1 MEHDKGGRDEA
12 EGEDDADGVGQTDP
26 NLPAVTRLAIIFIL
40 LKNFM
45 KILTSTP
52 CRVVALYNS
61 SGG

>member
-26 NLPAVTRLAIIFIL
+26 NLTAATKISNRFL
-40 LKNFM
+40 LLNFFM
-45 KILTSTP
+45 KILTSIP